1 MADETIK
8 INLDELTIGDMREL
22 KRILH
27 ERCGMGW
34 RDAQRALAEGDPDA
48 VAAMTYIAKR
58 KTDPT
63 VTLEDIDALN
73 LSVLTSPPEDPTNAA
88 GSQS

>member
-8 INLDELTIGDMREL
+8 INLDDQTIGDMREL

-27 ERCGMGW
+27 ERCGMSW
-34 RDAQRALAEGDPDA
+34 QDARQALAEGDPDA
-48 VAAMTYIAKR
+48 LAAMVYIAKR
-58 KTDPT
+58 KTDPA
-63 VTLEDIDALN
+63 VTLEDIDSLN

>member
-1 MADETIK
+1 MVDETVR
-8 INLDELTIGDMREL
+8 INLDEMTIGDMREL

-27 ERCGMGW
+27 ERCGMDW
-34 RDAQRALAEGDPDA
+34 RDAQTALAEGDPDA
-48 VAAMTYIAKR
+48 VAAMTYIVKHKA
-58 KTDPT
+58 DPT
-63 VTLEDIDALN
+63 VTLEDIDALS